1 MKNTPQSQ
9 TLRCRV
15 TRREFLGASA
25 ATAVAFAAS
34 GISFAESLPANPEK
48 FVAQTDRARILK
60 AAKKYLAEKPVTITS
75 ATSPRSSG
83 GPHDYFSE
91 GDYWWPDPKN
101 PDGPYIQRD
110 GYSNPDNF
118 NTHRLALIR
127 LGIQA
132 PALAA
137 AWVVTKDRRYAD
149 HCAAHL
155 RAWFVDERTR
165 MNPNLQ
171 YAQAIHGRFT
181 GRGTGIID
189 TVHLAE
195 VVRGAAVLAHAGA
208 LKPADA
214 DALRKWFADY
224 LEWMNTSPNGIQ
236 ERDAKNNHGTCWLVQ
251 AGEFARFT
259 GNASRMAEYRER
271 YKTILAPQQIAEDG
285 SFPEEKRRTKPYGY
299 CLFNLDAMAMALQIL
314 STPEENLFAWHLA
327 DGRGYDRAIA
337 YMYPFIADKS
347 KWPMKPDVEY
357 FQYWPVRHPSL
368 LFSGLALRREEYI
381 ALWKR
386 LDPDPTVPEIVRNFP
401 YRQPL
406 LWLAPS

>member
-1 MKNTPQSQ
+1 MN
-9 TLRCRV
+9 L
-15 TRREFLGASA
+15 TRREFLGGTA
-25 ATAVAFAAS
+25 AIAAAFATQGAAFGAS
-34 GISFAESLPANPEK
+34 VPADPEK
-48 FVAQTDRARILK
+48 FVAGVDRARILK
-60 AAKKYLAEKPVTITS
+60 AARQYLKEAPVTITS
-75 ATSPRSSG
+75 ASSPRSSG

-91 GDYWWPDPKN
+91 GDYWWPDPAN
-101 PDGPYIQRD
+101 PGGPYIQRD
-110 GYSNPDNF
+110 GFSNPDNF

-127 LGIQA
+127 LSLQV

-137 AWVVTKDRRYAD
+137 AWVLTKDHRYAD

-189 TVHLAE
+189 TVHLVE
-195 VVRGAAVLAHAGA
+195 VVRGAAVLARGGA
-208 LKPADA
+208 LKSAEVEA
-214 DALRKWFADY
+214 IRKWFADY
-224 LEWMNTSPNGIQ
+224 LEWMNTSPNGIA

-259 GNASRMAEYRER
+259 GNSARLAEYRDR
-271 YKTILAPQQIAEDG
+271 FKTVLAPHQIADDG

-299 CLFNLDAMAMALQIL
+299 CLFNLDAMAMACQVL
-314 STPEENLFAWHLA
+314 SEPDDNLFTWHTA
-327 DGRGYDRAIA
+327 DGRGFDRAMA
-337 YMYPFIADKS
+337 YMVPFIADKS

-357 FQYWPVRHPSL
+357 FQYWPVRQPSL
-368 LFSGLALRREEYI
+368 LFAGLALKHDDYI
-381 ALWKR
+381 DLWRR
-386 LDPDPTVPEIVRNFP
+386 LDPDPTVPEIIRNCP

-406 LWLAPS
+406 LWLAPA

>member
-1 MKNTPQSQ
+1 MRSPHNDHPG
-9 TLRCRV
+9 L
-15 TRREFLGASA
+15 TRRDFLGGA
-25 ATAVAFAAS
+25 AAVAIALATKRFAH
-34 GISFAESLPANPEK
+34 GAELPSDPRT
-48 FVAQTDRARILK
+48 FVATIDGSRILK
-60 AAKKYLAEKPVTITS
+60 AAKQYLKEAPVTVTS
-75 ATSPRSSG
+75 TTSPRSTG
-83 GPHDYFSE
+83 GRHDYYSE
-91 GDYWWPDPKN
+91 GDYWWPDPAN
-101 PDGPYIQRD
+101 PGGPYIQRD
-110 GYSNPDNF
+110 GFSNPDNS

-127 LGIQA
+127 LSLQA

-137 AWVVTKDRRYAD
+137 AWVLTKDRRYSD

-189 TVHLAE
+189 TVHLVE

-208 LKPADA
+208 LKATDVDA
-214 DALRKWFADY
+214 IRRWFADY

-259 GNASRMAEYRER
+259 GNTIRLGEYRDR
-271 YKTILAPQQIAEDG
+271 FKTILAPHQIAADG
-285 SFPEEKRRTKPYGY
+285 SFPEELRRTKPYGY
-299 CLFNLDAMAMALQIL
+299 CLFNLDAMTMACQIL
-314 STPEENLFAWHLA
+314 SEPDNNLFTWHTL
-327 DGRGYDRAIA
+327 DGRGLDRAMA
-337 YMYPFIADKS
+337 YMVPFIADKS

-368 LFSGLALRREEYI
+368 LFAGLALKHADYI
-381 ALWKR
+381 DLWRR
-386 LDPDPTVPEIVRNFP
+386 LDPDPTVPEIIRNFP

-406 LWLAPS
+406 LWLAPA

>member
-1 MKNTPQSQ
+1 MKNRTGFQA
-9 TLRCRV
+9 TF
-15 TRREFLGASA
+15 TRRKFLGGAA
-25 ATAVAFAAS
+25 ATAAALATSRFAF
-34 GISFAESLPANPEK
+34 GETVILDPEK
-48 FVAQTDRARILK
+48 FVAHIDHARILK
-60 AAKKYLAEKPVTITS
+60 SARQYLKEAPVTITS
-75 ATSPRSSG
+75 ASSPRSTG

-91 GDYWWPDPKN
+91 GDYWWPDPAN
-101 PDGPYIQRD
+101 PGGPYIQRD
-110 GYSNPDNF
+110 GFSNPDNF

-127 LGIQA
+127 LSLQA

-137 AWVVTKDRRYAD
+137 AWVLTNDRRYSG

-189 TVHLAE
+189 TVHLVE
-195 VVRGAAVLAHAGA
+195 VVRGAAVLARAGA
-208 LKPADA
+208 LKPADVGA
-214 DALRKWFADY
+214 IRKWFADY

-259 GNASRMAEYRER
+259 SNSARLAEYRNR
-271 YKTILAPQQIAEDG
+271 FKTILAPHQIADNG
-285 SFPEEKRRTKPYGY
+285 SFPEELRRTKPYGY
-299 CLFNLDAMAMALQIL
+299 CLFNLDAMAMACQVL
-314 STPEENLFAWHLA
+314 SEPNDNLFTWHTA
-327 DGRGYDRAIA
+327 DGRGFDRAMA
-337 YMYPFIADKS
+337 YMVPFIADKS

-357 FQYWPVRHPSL
+357 FQYWPVRQPSL
-368 LFSGLALRREEYI
+368 LFAGLAFQRQNYI
-381 ALWKR
+381 DLWRR
-386 LDPDPTVPEIVRNFP
+386 LDPDPTVPEIIRNFP

-406 LWLAPS
+406 LWLTSA